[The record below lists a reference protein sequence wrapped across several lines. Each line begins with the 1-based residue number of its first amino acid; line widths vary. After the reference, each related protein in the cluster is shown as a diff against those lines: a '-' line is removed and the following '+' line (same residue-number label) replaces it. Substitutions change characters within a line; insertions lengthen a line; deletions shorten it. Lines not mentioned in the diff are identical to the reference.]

1 VNGYYEWLTTHHAQQ
16 KIPYFISAKEMK
28 LINMCAL
35 WHTRVVGDTAVKEVA
50 IITVAANESLS
61 AVHHRMPAIV
71 ESSNVDTWLSG
82 SAEESVQ
89 LLQSWAGNPLQLRE
103 VSTRVNAVRN
113 NSAENIAQVPTQVLP
128 TLFD

>member
-1 VNGYYEWLTTHHAQQ
+1 MN
-16 KIPYFISAKEMK
+16 

-35 WHTRVVGDTAVKEVA
+35 WHTRVVGDTAMKEVA

-61 AVHHRMPAIV
+61 GVHHRMPAIV
-71 ESSNVDTWLSG
+71 DASNVDAWLSG
-82 SAEESVQ
+82 SVEESVQ
-89 LLQSWAGNPLQLRE
+89 VLQSWAGNPLQLRE

-113 NSAENIAQVPTQVLP
+113 NSVENIAQVSTQVLP